1 MSLPARV
8 SSLTICFL
16 LTSTAFASTPPELVL
31 GENVRLKATTP
42 SGTVTVSAGEGFDRT
57 YEWNGCTF
65 ESMSVSPRSERWYG
79 AKGLRGERS
88 AGFFPSLFTCKGVS
102 RPLFEESQL
111 HFPSISAA
119 QSWLARHSALSDT
132 VWTNDG
138 LVVQW
143 GVTPSRHQ
151 IKVDLKQLCVQGR
164 RPDAL
169 AGASEAAIQV
179 TRTDGSGPLRQDC
192 VQVGRAIEQHTE
204 RLWDA
209 HWKQADFMNAR
220 HRQPA
225 TPASGTSV
233 DATHQLP

>member
-1 MSLPARV
+1 MLLPPRA
-8 SSLTICFL
+8 SSLTLCFL

-42 SGTVTVSAGEGFDRT
+42 
-57 YEWNGCTF
+57 
-65 ESMSVSPRSERWYG
+65 
-79 AKGLRGERS
+79 
-88 AGFFPSLFTCKGVS
+88 TCKGIS
-102 RPLFEESQL
+102 RPVFEESQL
-111 HFPSISAA
+111 HFPSVSAA
-119 QSWLARHSALSDT
+119 QSWLARHSRHFDT

-143 GVTPSRHQ
+143 GVTPSRYQ
-151 IKVDLKQLCVQGR
+151 INVDLKQLCVQGR

-179 TRTDGSGPLRQDC
+179 TRTGGSGPLRQDC

-209 HWKQADFMNAR
+209 HWKQADFMNAG
-220 HRQPA
+220 HRKPA

-233 DATHQLP
+233 DATH